1 MEDDNPGWL
10 PPRPTD
16 PARGWVMAGDMPD
29 PSEFPFIIGTNE
41 VPVLHEASN
50 MLLGRPE
57 AGKSM
62 CELSMAYSL
71 ESGEDFMGIFPV
83 LAKRRVA
90 LWLLDPAQAP
100 ETKRRINNSSP
111 ERRAVLNRLYITS
124 RRTPKDPEV
133 WDQEAKRLADMGVNF
148 IFIDNLNRLKGRY
161 GASIRDDEQMSLILD
176 DIDMAFTGNGIGYCL
191 VHHLGKPGED
201 GLSKTSPMGATDIE
215 GWARHFLRI
224 EVQYVRGTNIPSAR
238 LLHSYGNELTVKT
251 PDPIPFEIVNDG
263 FIPAE
268 TQEQVREAKKR
279 AKRDASAER
288 RNAKGR
294 WVLENYPAET
304 NKAQLGRKMEA
315 EFGGTY
321 RTHAQ
326 RLGDG
331 GYGIRLKGNR
341 WEWIPDGK

>member
-16 PARGWVMAGDMPD
+16 PARGWVLAGDMPD
-29 PSEFPFIIGTNE
+29 PSEFPFLIGTE
-41 VPVLHEASN
+41 KVPVLHEFSN

-62 CELSMAYSL
+62 GELSMAYSL
-71 ESGEDFMGIFPV
+71 ESGQPFMGVFPV
-83 LAKRRVA
+83 LARRRVA

-100 ETKRRINNSSP
+100 ETKRRINKSSP
-111 ERRAVLNRLYITS
+111 ERREVLNRVYITS
-124 RRTPKDPEV
+124 HRTPKDPEV

-148 IFIDNLNRLKGRY
+148 VFIDNLNRLKGRY

-176 DIDMAFTGNGIGYCL
+176 DIDMAFAGNGIGYCL

-251 PDPIPFEIVNDG
+251 PDPIPFGIVNDG
-263 FIPAE
+263 FIPSL
-268 TQEQVREAKKR
+268 TQEQVKEAKKQ
-279 AKRDASAER
+279 ANRDKSRDER
-288 RNAKGR
+288 DKKAQ
-294 WVLENYPAET
+294 WVLDNCPTERNMSAV
-304 NKAQLGRKMEA
+304 ARAMQAAGLGAVGSHKNM
-315 EFGGTY
+315 
-321 RTHAQ
+321 
-326 RLGDG
+326 LSKG
-331 GYGIRLKGNR
+331 GYGIRWNGDK
-341 WEWIPDGK
+341 WEWI